1 MKFLRVHE
9 HSYEQILWFSKIP
22 VYLVYNSILLIQLNI
37 KLRHPLFNLI
47 YTLIYLN
54 III

>member
-9 HSYEQILWFSKIP
+9 HSYEQIMWFSKIP

-47 YTLIYLN
+47 YTYIS
-54 III
+54 